1 MLTNVIENVDKCY
14 WKCGKCYWKCW
25 QMLLKML
32 ANVIENVGKCY
43 WKCYGECWQRIYKPP
58 YDRSK
63 INPSLENAW
72 NLYLLPIFYYCVCVN
87 LKCTKLFKLL

>member
-14 WKCGKCYWKCW
+14 WKCW
-25 QMLLKML
+25 QMLLIML
-32 ANVIENVGKCY
+32 ANVIENVMENVGK
-43 WKCYGECWQRIYKPP
+43 EYKPP

-63 INPSLENAW
+63 INPSLKNAW
-72 NLYLLPIFYYCVCVN
+72 NLYLLPIFYYFVCVN